1 MSFFLDCDVSRGED
15 CEEAE
20 NDCACDDD
28 KEPVELFCLSFLVHG
43 VFHCRSVASACVP
56 LEARRRLSLPS
67 RVSSQRS
74 SVGRS
79 FFISKGSKWMLVL
92 VLAINTLSLKDVA
105 ESASSVSLTSEYSR
119 VLRLFKVLGV
129 AMQTAFMFEHV
140 GMLVLVVLPGGCS
153 AMSLTALCKSF

>member
-1 MSFFLDCDVSRGED
+1 
-15 CEEAE
+15 
-20 NDCACDDD
+20 
-28 KEPVELFCLSFLVHG
+28 
-43 VFHCRSVASACVP
+43 
-56 LEARRRLSLPS
+56 
-67 RVSSQRS
+67 
-74 SVGRS
+74 
-79 FFISKGSKWMLVL
+79 MLVL